1 MPSANGSCGTNAA
14 HRRSNANNGN
24 VTLRRPAATPGDAFP
39 EGTVLKHFRTSRRR
53 MLRDALLAS
62 AIAAAATGIPHGAYA
77 HGAYAPGHA
86 AAKQL
91 RTSEAAKIAKKEVVT
106 KREVVAAVSHADREQ
121 RGILRAKLFASHP
134 TLHATAPRAVERD
147 VSDGGTSGMASIYS
161 DSHTA
166 SGEVMSSGAMT
177 AAHRSLP
184 FGTHVTVVNKNNGR
198 SVVVRINDRGPF
210 VHGRVI
216 DLSPA
221 AARALGIDGLA
232 SVSLSV
238 LRRAER
244 QAEADD
250 AVEQAT
256 QAVDEATSDADH
268 GAVDHVEAVQTTNDQ
283 HADAR

>member
-1 MPSANGSCGTNAA
+1 
-14 HRRSNANNGN
+14 
-24 VTLRRPAATPGDAFP
+24 
-39 EGTVLKHFRTSRRR
+39 
-53 MLRDALLAS
+53 MLRDALIAG
-62 AIAAAATGIPHGAYA
+62 AIAAAAASVPHDAYA
-77 HGAYAPGHA
+77 HGRGASKQVRMSA
-86 AAKQL
+86 ATKSAKN
-91 RTSEAAKIAKKEVVT
+91 EVVT
-106 KREVVAAVSHADREQ
+106 KREVAAAVSHAEREQ
-121 RGILRAKLFASHP
+121 RGILRAKLFTSHP
-134 TLHATAPRAVERD
+134 SLHATAPPTVGRD
-147 VSDGGTSGMASIYS
+147 VGDAGNSGIASIYS
-161 DSHTA
+161 DSRTA
-166 SGEVMSSGAMT
+166 SGEAMSSGAMT

-210 VHGRVI
+210 VRGRVI

-244 QAEADD
+244 HANADD

-256 QAVDEATSDADH
+256 QAVDEAISDHADH
-268 GAVDHVEAVQTTNDQ
+268 RAVDHVEAVQTTNDQ